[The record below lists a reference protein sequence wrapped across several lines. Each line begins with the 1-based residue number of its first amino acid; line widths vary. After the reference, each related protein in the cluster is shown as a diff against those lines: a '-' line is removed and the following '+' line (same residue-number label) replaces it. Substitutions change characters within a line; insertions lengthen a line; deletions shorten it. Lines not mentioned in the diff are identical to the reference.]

1 MIQLRTTIIRKT
13 CMNPIGSRSKQSH
26 ALSRS
31 LADMGNRADLGP
43 LFEMISKLRGDLFGR
58 SPEHSVLLNAEE
70 RDYVQQCLN
79 VQLMRFLQGAGHIR
93 NTNTGEVG
101 IAFGTSYAC
110 VSVDSDT
117 VEDPAELAPPVVFER
132 DGKLLK
138 VTLNVFAALRNGNYT
153 TWAVTNS
160 EPLPQYEGMVGF
172 LNTYLPP
179 QAAEEEVS
187 NAAAAEAQPA

>member
-1 MIQLRTTIIRKT
+1 MIQLRTTTIRKT
-13 CMNPIGSRSKQSH
+13 RMCAIGSRSKQSH
-26 ALSRS
+26 APSRS
-31 LADMGNRADLGP
+31 LADMGNRADPAALM
-43 LFEMISKLRGDLFGR
+43 EMISSLRNDLFGR
-58 SPEHSVLLNAEE
+58 SADHSTLLNEEE
-70 RDYVQQCLN
+70 RGYVDQSLT
-79 VQLMRFLQGAGHIR
+79 VELMRFLQGAGHIR
-93 NTNTGEVG
+93 NTKTGEVG

-117 VEDPAELAPPVVFER
+117 IDDPTDLAPPIVFER
-132 DGKLLK
+132 DNKLLK
-138 VTLNVFAALRNGNYT
+138 VTLNVFVALRNGNYT